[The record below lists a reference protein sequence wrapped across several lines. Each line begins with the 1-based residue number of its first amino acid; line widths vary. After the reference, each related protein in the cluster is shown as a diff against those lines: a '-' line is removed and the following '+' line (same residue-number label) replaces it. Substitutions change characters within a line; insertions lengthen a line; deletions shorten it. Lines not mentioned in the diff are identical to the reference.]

1 MPEGQDSK
9 LAQIEQHLSDNLSDF
24 LSQHIVAS
32 ETPLEKLEAMFDG
45 ADLPEQPQFVSEHA
59 ESLLSNLVAHSVN
72 TYSPRFIGHMT
83 SALPYFHLSLAK
95 LLVGL
100 NQNPVKIE
108 TSKAFTPMERQTI
121 GLMHNLVYRGSEGFY
136 TNYLH
141 SAAHSLG
148 AFCSGGTIANITGL
162 WVARNQALKATGDF
176 PGVESAGLFAAMKH
190 YDYNDLVIL
199 CSQRAH
205 YSLSKAMNVLGL
217 GKRNLIAV
225 ASDGHT
231 LCPVA
236 TQEVGLSEI
245 QKGNKVLAIVGIAGT
260 TETGHIDPLNALAD
274 VAQVLDCHFHVDAAW
289 GGATLFSD
297 THRHLLNGIERA
309 DSVTLD
315 PHKQMYVPMGSGMVL
330 FRNPD
335 DSNAVRHHA
344 NYILRQGSKDLGST
358 TLEGSRNGSSMM
370 LYAAIHIFG
379 RQGYQLLIDQ
389 SIEKANAFAELIE
402 KHPMFELTTEPTLC
416 ILTYR
421 VCPAHLVGES
431 LSEAQMQK
439 LNRLNVRV
447 QKRQRESG
455 RSFVSRTR
463 LKLSQYQGQETS
475 VFRVILANPLTS
487 KEDLIAILDEQALL
501 AQQLDDDHVLSEG

>member
-1 MPEGQDSK
+1 M
-9 LAQIEQHLSDNLSDF
+9 A
-24 LSQHIVAS
+24 
-32 ETPLEKLEAMFDG
+32 
-45 ADLPEQPQFVSEHA
+45 
-59 ESLLSNLVAHSVN
+59 
-72 TYSPRFIGHMT
+72 
-83 SALPYFHLSLAK
+83 
-95 LLVGL
+95 LLVGVL
-100 NQNPVKIE
+100 
-108 TSKAFTPMERQTI
+108 S
-121 GLMHNLVYRGSEGFY
+121 GG
-136 TNYLH
+136 
-141 SAAHSLG
+141 
-148 AFCSGGTIANITGL
+148 CSGYVYDLQI
-162 WVARNQALKATGDF
+162 
-176 PGVESAGLFAAMKH
+176 VEEAFDCQEL
-190 YDYNDLVIL
+190 
-199 CSQRAH
+199 
-205 YSLSKAMNVLGL
+205 
-217 GKRNLIAV
+217 LIE
-225 ASDGHT
+225 G
-231 LCPVA
+231 
-236 TQEVGLSEI
+236 I
-245 QKGNKVLAIVGIAGT
+245 KVLV
-260 TETGHIDPLNALAD
+260 PNAA
-274 VAQVLDCHFHVDAAW
+274 
-289 GGATLFSD
+289 S
-297 THRHLLNGIERA
+297 HLLNGIERA

-330 FRNPD
+330 FQNPD

-431 LSEAQMQK
+431 LSEAQVQK